1 MERETDVSFAH
12 VLNMVKRLSPLE
24 KVSLIKQVMPD
35 LEASLKSAGEG
46 RRPLESA
53 YGICSDLG
61 VAPSSEEIDEVRRE
75 LFENFPREDVA

>member
-1 MERETDVSFAH
+1 MERETDLSFAH
-12 VLNMVKRLSPLE
+12 VLNMVKQLSPLE
-24 KVSLIKQVMPD
+24 KVLLIKQVMPD
-35 LEASLKSAGEG
+35 LEASLKNAE